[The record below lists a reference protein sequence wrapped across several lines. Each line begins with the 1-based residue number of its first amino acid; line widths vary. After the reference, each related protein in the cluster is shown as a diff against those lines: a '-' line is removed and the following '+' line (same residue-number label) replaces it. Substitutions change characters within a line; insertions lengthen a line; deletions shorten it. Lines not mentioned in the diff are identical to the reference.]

1 MMSSF
6 SYSQLLI
13 ENFEY
18 TLGSLLTDN
27 GWVALSGAGNVP
39 LTVTSPGL
47 TYPDYLGSG
56 IGLATTITN
65 GSGSREDCYKSFS
78 SNKDTG
84 SLYTSMMI
92 NVDTTDESL
101 DTYFAAYLPST
112 STSAYFGR
120 LYVRQDGNGNL
131 AFGISKTTAGSGGIF
146 FGAYDYSMDVTYLL
160 VLKYKFNTVSTTDD
174 EVTLYVFSGAV
185 PSTEPVTAYVGP
197 ITGTAN
203 DNSIG
208 RVALIILFNYF

>member
-1 MMSSF
+1 MKKLILLVCFLMMSSF

-65 GSGSREDCYKSFS
+65 GSGSREECYKSF
-78 SNKDTG
+78 
-84 SLYTSMMI
+84 
-92 NVDTTDESL
+92 
-101 DTYFAAYLPST
+101 
-112 STSAYFGR
+112 
-120 LYVRQDGNGNL
+120 
-131 AFGISKTTAGSGGIF
+131 
-146 FGAYDYSMDVTYLL
+146 
-160 VLKYKFNTVSTTDD
+160 
-174 EVTLYVFSGAV
+174 
-185 PSTEPVTAYVGP
+185 
-197 ITGTAN
+197 
-203 DNSIG
+203 
-208 RVALIILFNYF
+208 